1 MNDQPRDDAADK
13 SRKPLTRNKLMLMW
27 FAAILVVAVGTWL
40 GLVLTETSD
49 PASATFTVAGICVFL
64 AAIVDMATRSK
75 RRSHGQQRFQ
85 SPDDLR
91 KHVDS
96 DALRTVR
103 DRDGEVRAI
112 KELRR
117 QMPGASLAD
126 ATHVVRGL

>member
-13 SRKPLTRNKLMLMW
+13 PHKPLSRNRLMLMW
-27 FAAILVVAVGTWL
+27 FAAILVVAVGIWL

-64 AAIVDMATRSK
+64 AAVVDMATRK
-75 RRSHGQQRFQ
+75 RRSRGRQRFQ
-85 SPDDLR
+85 SLDDLR

-96 DALRTVR
+96 DALRTMR

-117 QMPGASLAD
+117 QVPGASLAD